1 MGTRNIGA
9 ALAPIL
15 GARDLDPR
23 AMVMIALGVPVTLI
37 LSLVAARWFAR
48 RAPGGRAAAVAP
60 QSNPGD
66 SGKAASSS
74 PKSGTTGQ

>member
-23 AMVMIALGVPVTLI
+23 AMVMIA
-37 LSLVAARWFAR
+37 
-48 RAPGGRAAAVAP
+48 
-60 QSNPGD
+60 
-66 SGKAASSS
+66 SGCRSR
-74 PKSGTTGQ
+74 